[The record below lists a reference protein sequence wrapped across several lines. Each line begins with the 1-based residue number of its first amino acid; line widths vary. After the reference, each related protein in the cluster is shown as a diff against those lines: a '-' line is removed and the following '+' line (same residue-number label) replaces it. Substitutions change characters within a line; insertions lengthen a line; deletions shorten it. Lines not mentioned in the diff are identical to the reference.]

1 MLDKYGS
8 TSSGGSQL
16 RHIMAKLIVD
26 EVAQNE
32 DLRKEIKQRPS
43 LNFLLKEP
51 FSTGFAAE
59 EWINT
64 FGKEELQN
72 LVLDISNSKVIY
84 L

>member
-1 MLDKYGS
+1 M
-8 TSSGGSQL
+8 
-16 RHIMAKLIVD
+16 
-26 EVAQNE
+26 
-32 DLRKEIKQRPS
+32 
-43 LNFLLKEP
+43 KEP
-51 FSTGFAAE
+51 FSTGFTAE